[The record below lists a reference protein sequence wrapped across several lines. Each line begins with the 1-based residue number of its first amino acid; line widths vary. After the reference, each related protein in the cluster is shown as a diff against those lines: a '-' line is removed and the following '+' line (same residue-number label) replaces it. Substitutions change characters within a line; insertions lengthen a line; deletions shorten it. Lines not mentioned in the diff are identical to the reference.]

1 MRDSEIIVDN
11 FAGGG
16 GASTGIEL
24 AIGRSV
30 DIAINHDPN
39 AVAMHT
45 TNHPD
50 TLHYCESVYSVRPK
64 VATAGRPVALAWF
77 SPDCFPA
84 GTLVL
89 TQSGYKKIED
99 IRVGEFVLTHKRRW
113 RQVVETSNA
122 ERPTTKIRGHG
133 HPGLTCSLEH
143 PFYIKARRNVWNNN
157 IRQYRPEYD
166 NAEWVP
172 ASLVQK
178 GHYWATPTSVP
189 EMTIPEMTMYTKGTF
204 LPVDERLLWL
214 AGRYVG
220 DGWTRLTETRAE
232 LVIICGKH
240 EVDELEERINMWP
253 RVGHRVI
260 KGELSWCRR
269 EVRTACQLTANSR
282 ALVEWLRK
290 HFGHKAEY
298 KKLPAWLYGASNAL
312 KKAFIDGY
320 MSADG
325 WHGQDAKQGD
335 MFEVNTVS
343 KGLAFGMKQLIS
355 TLGYSG
361 TVFVNTNP
369 TCVIEGR
376 MVNARASYKV
386 RWREAVCGNHTQTF
400 DDDGLLWAPV
410 RENTPLNRIER
421 VFNIGVEDDESYVV
435 EGVIVHNC
443 RHFSK
448 AKGAKPVEKAIRGL
462 AWIVLRWGLDVEPR
476 VMMLENVE
484 EFKTWGPLLA
494 AEMRPDPDR
503 VGEIFLAF
511 VGMLTTGIP
520 ANHPALAECCEFLN
534 ISLDSEEATRLVNGL
549 GYTVEYRELRA
560 CDYGA
565 PTIRKRFFMVMRRDG
580 QPIVW
585 PEATHG
591 DPKSAVVLAGNLAPW
606 RTAAECIDWSIPAP
620 SIFDRKKPLAVNTL
634 KRIARG
640 IQRFV
645 IESASPFIVK
655 CNHTTTRGKYDCFR
669 GQALDDPL
677 QTITKTH
684 GYAIAVPHLTKF
696 RTGATGHPV
705 TEPVPTVTA
714 GTSRRPGGNGHALG
728 IVEAGL
734 VPFLAG
740 NGGSEYQAKPR
751 PLDKPAHTILKE
763 SRACVVAPVIARQFG
778 ASVGHRADE
787 PSATITA
794 GGGGKSQLVSA
805 FLAKHYGGNYQ
816 GAGVGLDEPAHS
828 VTTVDHHALVAS
840 HLVKLRGTC
849 RDGQRTN
856 DPMPTV
862 TAGGQHVG
870 EVKTTLAVEDYDEE
884 RAQQVLAFLQE
895 YCGEDSTG
903 LVEIAGVTYR
913 IVDIGMR
920 MLQPH
925 ELYRAQGFPEWYI
938 IDQDYRGVKYAK
950 DKQVARCGNAVP
962 PPFAEALV
970 RANLPEL
977 CQQKEMAA

>member
-1 MRDSEIIVDN
+1 MNNCEIIVDN

-45 TNHPD
+45 TNHPG

-64 VATAGRPVALAWF
+64 VATAGRSVGLAWF
-77 SPDCFPA
+77 SPD
-84 GTLVL
+84 
-89 TQSGYKKIED
+89 
-99 IRVGEFVLTHKRRW
+99 
-113 RQVVETSNA
+113 
-122 ERPTTKIRGHG
+122 
-133 HPGLTCSLEH
+133 
-143 PFYIKARRNVWNNN
+143 
-157 IRQYRPEYD
+157 
-166 NAEWVP
+166 
-172 ASLVQK
+172 
-178 GHYWATPTSVP
+178 
-189 EMTIPEMTMYTKGTF
+189 
-204 LPVDERLLWL
+204 
-214 AGRYVG
+214 
-220 DGWTRLTETRAE
+220 
-232 LVIICGKH
+232 
-240 EVDELEERINMWP
+240 
-253 RVGHRVI
+253 
-260 KGELSWCRR
+260 
-269 EVRTACQLTANSR
+269 
-282 ALVEWLRK
+282 
-290 HFGHKAEY
+290 
-298 KKLPAWLYGASNAL
+298 
-312 KKAFIDGY
+312 
-320 MSADG
+320 
-325 WHGQDAKQGD
+325 
-335 MFEVNTVS
+335 
-343 KGLAFGMKQLIS
+343 
-355 TLGYSG
+355 
-361 TVFVNTNP
+361 
-369 TCVIEGR
+369 
-376 MVNARASYKV
+376 
-386 RWREAVCGNHTQTF
+386 
-400 DDDGLLWAPV
+400 
-410 RENTPLNRIER
+410 
-421 VFNIGVEDDESYVV
+421 
-435 EGVIVHNC
+435 C

-462 AWIVLRWGLDVEPR
+462 AWIVIRWALDVGPR

-484 EFKTWGPLLA
+484 EFKTWSPLIEIPPKPDLPHEMIGSFIGPVYPGYS
-494 AEMRPDPDR
+494 RPDPAR
-503 VGEIFLAF
+503 VGETFRAF
-511 VGMLTTGIP
+511 VDMLTTGIP

-534 ISLDSEEATRLVNGL
+534 ISLDSEEATRLVHGL

-560 CDYGA
+560 CDFGA

-591 DPKSAVVLAGNLAPW
+591 DPKSPAVLAGKLAPW

-620 SIFDRKKPLAVNTL
+620 SIFGRKKPLAENTL
-634 KRIARG
+634 RRIARG

-655 CNHTTTRGKYDCFR
+655 CNHTTARGKYDCFR
-669 GQALDDPL
+669 GQALADPL

-684 GYAIAVPHLTKF
+684 GFAVAVPHLTKF
-696 RTGATGHPV
+696 RTGATGQPI

-728 IVEAGL
+728 VVEAAIT
-734 VPFLAG
+734 PFLAG

-778 ASVGHRADE
+778 ASVGHRVDE

-794 GGGGKSQLVSA
+794 GGGGKSQLVTPTLIQMGYGERPGQEPRVLQLDNPLGTVTAGGNKFATVSA
-805 FLAKHYGGNYQ
+805 FLAKHYGGNYT
-816 GAGVGLDEPAHS
+816 GPGVGLDEPAHS
-828 VTTVDHHALVAS
+828 VTTVDHHAVVAS

-849 RDGQRTN
+849 RDGQRT
-856 DPMPTV
+856 DEPMPTV

-884 RAQQVLAFLQE
+884 RAQQVLAFLQQ

-903 LVEIAGVTYR
+903 LVDIGGVTYR

-970 RANLPEL
+970 RANLPEMCL
-977 CQQKEMAA
+977 KKDIAA

>member
-1 MRDSEIIVDN
+1 MRNSEIIVDN

-50 TLHYCESVYSVRPK
+50 TLHYCESVYSIRPK
-64 VATAGRPVALAWF
+64 FATAGRRVGLAWF
-77 SPDCFPA
+77 SPD
-84 GTLVL
+84 
-89 TQSGYKKIED
+89 
-99 IRVGEFVLTHKRRW
+99 
-113 RQVVETSNA
+113 
-122 ERPTTKIRGHG
+122 
-133 HPGLTCSLEH
+133 
-143 PFYIKARRNVWNNN
+143 
-157 IRQYRPEYD
+157 
-166 NAEWVP
+166 
-172 ASLVQK
+172 
-178 GHYWATPTSVP
+178 
-189 EMTIPEMTMYTKGTF
+189 
-204 LPVDERLLWL
+204 
-214 AGRYVG
+214 
-220 DGWTRLTETRAE
+220 
-232 LVIICGKH
+232 
-240 EVDELEERINMWP
+240 
-253 RVGHRVI
+253 
-260 KGELSWCRR
+260 
-269 EVRTACQLTANSR
+269 
-282 ALVEWLRK
+282 
-290 HFGHKAEY
+290 
-298 KKLPAWLYGASNAL
+298 
-312 KKAFIDGY
+312 
-320 MSADG
+320 
-325 WHGQDAKQGD
+325 
-335 MFEVNTVS
+335 
-343 KGLAFGMKQLIS
+343 
-355 TLGYSG
+355 
-361 TVFVNTNP
+361 
-369 TCVIEGR
+369 
-376 MVNARASYKV
+376 
-386 RWREAVCGNHTQTF
+386 
-400 DDDGLLWAPV
+400 
-410 RENTPLNRIER
+410 
-421 VFNIGVEDDESYVV
+421 
-435 EGVIVHNC
+435 C

-448 AKGAKPVEKAIRGL
+448 AKGAKPVEKTIRGL
-462 AWIVLRWGLDVEPR
+462 AWIVIRWALDVGPR

-494 AEMRPDPDR
+494 AEMRPDPER
-503 VGEIFLAF
+503 VGETFQAF

-520 ANHPALAECCEFLN
+520 ADHPALLECCEFLN
-534 ISLDSEEATRLVNGL
+534 ISSDSEDACRLGKGL

-585 PEATHG
+585 PEVTHG
-591 DPKSAVVLAGNLAPW
+591 DPKSPAVLAGKLAPW

-620 SIFDRKKPLAVNTL
+620 SIFDRKKPLAENTL

-645 IESASPFIVK
+645 IDSASPFIVK
-655 CNHTTTRGKYDCFR
+655 CNHTTTKGKYDCFR
-669 GQALDDPL
+669 GQSLADPL

-684 GYAIAVPHLTKF
+684 GFGVAVPHLTKF
-696 RTGATGHPV
+696 RTGATGQPV

-714 GTSRRPGGNGHALG
+714 GTSKRPGGNGHALG

-763 SRACVVAPVIARQFG
+763 SRTCLVTPYIARIGQTGFGGDRMAYSAKTPLTTVTSKNEHLLLMPIIARQFG
-778 ASVGHRADE
+778 ASIGHRADE

-805 FLAKHYGGNYQ
+805 FLAKHYGGNYT
-816 GAGVGLDEPAHS
+816 GPGIGMDEPTHS
-828 VTTVDHHALVAS
+828 VTTVDHHAVVAS

-849 RDGQRTN
+849 RDGQHI
-856 DPMPTV
+856 DEPMPTI

-870 EVKTTLAVEDYDEE
+870 DVKTTLAVEDYDEE

-895 YCGEDSTG
+895 YCGEDCTG
-903 LVEIAGVTYR
+903 LVDIDGVTYR

-970 RANLPEL
+970 RANLSEI
-977 CQQKEMAA
+977 CQGKKAA